1 MKRLFSIL
9 QKIGKSLMLP
19 VSVLPA
25 AGLLLRLGQPD
36 LLNIPFIATAGDVI
50 FANLPMIFAV
60 GVAIGF
66 SGGEGVAA
74 LAAVV
79 GEYILEG
86 IIKLAGDTAALK
98 AAEAAA
104 SAQGMALDAFK
115 LTKDYTDIVAANK
128 INMGVFGGIIIGL
141 TAAILYNKYHNIK
154 LPQVLGFFG
163 GKRFIPIVTSV
174 AALIIAYIGVNVWP
188 ILQDGIDVF
197 AKWASTSVFGPA
209 FYAAGK
215 RLLIPVGL
223 HHMYYPPF
231 LYQFGEYVSN
241 GVSYYGDFARFFHGD
256 PTAGVFMASEYP
268 ILMFGL
274 PGAAVA
280 MILAAKK
287 ENRKAVS
294 GMLVSAAFVAFLTG
308 ITEPI
313 EFSFIFVAPMLFVFH
328 VLAAFA
334 SGIVTSLLGIRLG
347 YTFSASFIDY
357 VLGYSFAGKPLL
369 IWLVGAVFFALYFVV
384 FYFAIRAFDFKT
396 PGREDAEAE
405 GGEESSIKDLKGLE
419 KSARILHSIGG
430 KNNIQVLDACITR
443 LRLTLDDPSAV
454 DKGALK
460 TLGAAGVME
469 AGNSVQ
475 VIFGTEAE
483 RIKDDIKKLMANEDL
498 LKESL
503 KLNDVDPDRDFKEEV
518 EEKNKENITNNGG
531 FEEINSPINGE
542 VVDLSKVPDSVFS
555 QKLLGDGFAVDTRG
569 SEIFAP
575 VDGEISVLFPTKHA
589 IAINTEKGLE
599 LLIHIGI
606 DTVELQGNGF
616 TSHVNVGDKVKKGDL
631 LVTVDREEIL
641 SKGKSLMTPVII
653 TNMDKVEGL
662 DVSFGEH
669 KALDDIMKVKI
680 K

>member
-1 MKRLFSIL
+1 MKKLFSIL

-36 LLNIPFIATAGDVI
+36 LLNIPFMATAGDVI
-50 FANLPMIFAV
+50 FGNLPMIFAV

-104 SAQGMALDAFK
+104 SAQGIALDAFK

-163 GKRFIPIVTSV
+163 GKRFIPIVTSI
-174 AALIIAYIGVNVWP
+174 AALIIAYIGVNIWP

-197 AKWASTSVFGPA
+197 AKWASTSVLGPA
-209 FYAAGK
+209 FYASGK

-241 GVSYYGDFARFFHGD
+241 GVSYFGDFARFFHGD
-256 PTAGVFMASEYP
+256 PSAGVFMASEYP

-287 ENRKAVS
+287 ENRKSVS
-294 GMLVSAAFVAFLTG
+294 GMLISAAFVAFLTG

-328 VLAAFA
+328 VVAAFA
-334 SGIVTSLLGIRLG
+334 SGIITSLLGIRLG

-369 IWLVGAVFFALYFVV
+369 IWLVGIAFFALYFVV
-384 FYFAIRAFDFKT
+384 FYFGIRAFNLKT
-396 PGREDAEAE
+396 PGREDAEVE
-405 GGEESSIKDLKGLE
+405 GGVDTSIKDLKGLE
-419 KSARILHSIGG
+419 RSARVLHSIGG

-443 LRLTLDDPSAV
+443 LRLTLEDPSAV
-454 DKGALK
+454 DRGALK

-483 RIKDDIKKLMANEDL
+483 KIKDDIKKLMANEDL

-503 KLNDVDPDRDFKEEV
+503 KLNDVEPERDFKDEV
-518 EEKNKENITNNGG
+518 EEKQNNSSNNIEI
-531 FEEINSPINGE
+531 EEFNSP
-542 VVDLSKVPDSVFS
+542 VDGKIVELSEVPDSVFS
-555 QKLLGDGFAVDTRG
+555 QKLLGDGFAVDTTG
-569 SEIFAP
+569 SKIFAP
-575 VDGEISVLFPTKHA
+575 VSGEIAVLFPTKHA
-589 IAINTEKGLE
+589 VAINTEKGLE

-631 LVTVDREEIL
+631 LVTLDREEIL

-653 TNMDKVEGL
+653 TNMDKVEDL
-662 DVSFGEH
+662 EVNFGDH
-669 KALDDIMKVKI
+669 KAIEHIMTVKVK
-680 K
+680 